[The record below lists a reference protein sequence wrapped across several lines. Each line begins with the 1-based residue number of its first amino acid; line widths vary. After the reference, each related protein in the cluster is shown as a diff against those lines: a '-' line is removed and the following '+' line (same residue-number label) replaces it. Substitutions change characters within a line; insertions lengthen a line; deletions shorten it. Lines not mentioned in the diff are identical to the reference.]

1 MELLATIVLWVY
13 ALLLIGGGV
22 AGWKLSGSRISL
34 TAGLGSAALLFV
46 AYRISLSAPSTGY
59 LVAAFIAFFLMILF
73 SSRYR
78 KTGKFMP
85 SGMMLIVSGLATA
98 LLAFVAVVLW

>member
-1 MELLATIVLWVY
+1 MELLATIVIWVY

-34 TAGLGSAALLFV
+34 TAGLGSAFLLIV

-59 LVAAFIAFFLMILF
+59 LVATLSSLSLLILF

-78 KTGKFMP
+78 KSGKFMP

-98 LLAFVAVVLW
+98 LLAFVTVVLW